1 MSLTEKELENVGLSL
16 AKEQVLVRKY
26 RTFSSLCSDAEL
38 KKKLGEIA
46 DKHQQ
51 HFNTLMGFLQ

>member
-26 RTFSSLCSDAEL
+26 RTFSALCSDAEL

>member
-1 MSLTEKELENVGLSL
+1 MALTEKELENIGLSL
-16 AKEQVLVRKY
+16 AREQVLVRKY
-26 RTFSSLCSDAEL
+26 RTFSSLCSDSEL

-46 DKHQQ
+46 DRHQQ